1 MEQSHAGECHDHA
14 VLIAFLDDQIVP
26 DGAAGLGDV
35 LDAGGFGAL
44 DVVGEGEASIGT
56 EGNAVK
62 FGQEFPLVFFR
73 QPVGLAGEVVLPDA
87 VGADVLLVAVDV
99 AVDHVVPVGAAEVGA
114 EGQGQGLGVLAQE
127 EGVGLGAGQPG
138 AVDAGLLT
146 RAHAHGLPVIG
157 EAHGVGLG
165 VFQGDE
171 RHDQVD
177 LGGFGQIFILGDD
190 VLKQMPVDLE
200 VVPPLLEGDAE
211 DLLRLLLGGN
221 ALLLWHKPPTRIKM
235 AMSTHSRSTHS
246 STCRAVLNIRSVKL
260 NSRT

>member
-1 MEQSHAGECHDHA
+1 M
-14 VLIAFLDDQIVP
+14 
-26 DGAAGLGDV
+26 
-35 LDAGGFGAL
+35 
-44 DVVGEGEASIGT
+44 
-56 EGNAVK
+56 
-62 FGQEFPLVFFR
+62 
-73 QPVGLAGEVVLPDA
+73 
-87 VGADVLLVAVDV
+87 
-99 AVDHVVPVGAAEVGA
+99 
-114 EGQGQGLGVLAQE
+114 LAQE

-177 LGGFGQIFILGDD
+177 FGGFGQVFIFGDD
-190 VLKQMPVDLE
+190 VLKQMPVDFE

-221 ALLLWHKPPTRIKM
+221 VVGVDGHHVVAALALGFQDGQRFLCVAGGNHAVGDLPGDELCGGGVAHVGQGDPVAEGAHPVGASCPGVGAGEGAVVQLGNVVHEARLFQVLGQHLSHGGGSGGDVLEGRDGDHARGLLQFLHKLP
-235 AMSTHSRSTHS
+235 
-246 STCRAVLNIRSVKL
+246 
-260 NSRT
+260 